1 MTFDHRRP
9 FLALALALITLAG
22 CASTA
27 PATKPLATA
36 APKHPVAAASD
47 LGDKDLSAA
56 MGLLYKGDAVGAR
69 KLLVRTLKRRPG
81 DPTATSLVRQI
92 DTAPETLLGGES
104 FAYTT
109 RPNDSLS
116 LLAERFLGDPV
127 LFYALARYN
136 HIDTPGALEP
146 GRTLRIPGHERPE
159 TPRVQ
164 RPVAEPRPAAAID
177 KPAEPR
183 VVPPSPTTQ
192 ATNPRRASQLREAA
206 LEQMNRGAIDRAVVL
221 FQQASRLD
229 PGNALIQRDLDRAL
243 RISRAVHAKS

>member
-1 MTFDHRRP
+1 MTLDHRRP
-9 FLALALALITLAG
+9 FLALVLALTTLAG
-22 CASTA
+22 CASTG
-27 PATKPLATA
+27 PATRPLATA
-36 APKHPVAAASD
+36 APKSPMGPASD
-47 LGDKDLSAA
+47 LEDKDLSAA
-56 MGLLYKGDAVGAR
+56 MGLLYKGDAAGAR
-69 KLLVRTLKRRPG
+69 KLLIRMLKRRPG

-109 RPNDSLS
+109 RPGDSLS

-146 GRTLRIPGHERPE
+146 GRSLRIPGHEKPE

-164 RPVAEPRPAAAID
+164 RPVAEPRPAPPAD
-177 KPAEPR
+177 KPAAPA
-183 VVPPSPTTQ
+183 PTAP
-192 ATNPRRASQLREAA
+192 ATNPRRASQLRAAA
-206 LEQMNRGAIDRAVVL
+206 LEQMNRGAIDRAVAL
-221 FQQASRLD
+221 FQQAARLD
-229 PGNALIQRDLDRAL
+229 PGNALIQRDLDRAI

>member
-1 MTFDHRRP
+1 MTLDPRRQ
-9 FLALALALITLAG
+9 FLVLALILITLAG

-27 PATKPLATA
+27 PATRPLAT
-36 APKHPVAAASD
+36 PKHPVAAGPD
-47 LGDKDLSAA
+47 LEDKDLSAA
-56 MGLLYKGDAVGAR
+56 MGLLYKGDAAGAR
-69 KLLVRTLKRRPG
+69 KLLMRMLRRRPG

-109 RPNDSLS
+109 RPDDSLS

-136 HIDTPGALEP
+136 HIDTPGTLEP
-146 GRTLRIPGHERPE
+146 GRTLRIPGRQKPE

-164 RPVAEPRPAAAID
+164 RPVTEPRPAAATD

-183 VVPPSPTTQ
+183 MAAPGPTTP

-206 LEQMNRGAIDRAVVL
+206 LEQMNRGAIDRAVAL
-221 FQQASRLD
+221 FEQAARLD
-229 PGNALIQRDLDRAL
+229 PGSALIQRDLDRAI

>member
-1 MTFDHRRP
+1 MTLELRSP
-9 FLALALALITLAG
+9 CLPLALALITLAG

-27 PATKPLATA
+27 PATKPLTTA
-36 APKHPVAAASD
+36 APKSALGAASD
-47 LGDKDLSAA
+47 LEDKDLSAA
-56 MGLLYKGDAVGAR
+56 MGLLYKGDAVAAR
-69 KLLVRTLKRRPG
+69 KLLIRMLKRRPG

-92 DTAPETLLGGES
+92 DTAPETLLGGEN

-109 RPNDSLS
+109 RPDDSLS

-136 HIDTPGALEP
+136 HIDTPGTLEP

-164 RPVAEPRPAAAID
+164 RPSAEPRPAPAID
-177 KPAEPR
+177 KPA
-183 VVPPSPTTQ
+183 PTTQ
-192 ATNPRRASQLREAA
+192 AINPRRASQLREAA
-206 LEQMNRGAIDRAVVL
+206 LEQMNRGAIDRAVAL
-221 FQQASRLD
+221 FEQAIRLD
-229 PGNALIQRDLDRAL
+229 PGNALIQRDLDRAV

>member
-1 MTFDHRRP
+1 MTLDHRP
-9 FLALALALITLAG
+9 FLALALTLITLAG

-27 PATKPLATA
+27 PGTKPLSMA
-36 APKHPVAAASD
+36 APKAPGPVSD
-47 LGDKDLSAA
+47 LEDKDLSAA

-69 KLLVRTLKRRPG
+69 KLLIRMLKRRPG

-92 DTAPETLLGGES
+92 DTAPEVLLGGES

-109 RPNDSLS
+109 RSGDSLS

-136 HIDTPGALEP
+136 HIDTPGTLEP
-146 GRTLRIPGHERPE
+146 GRSLRIPGHEKPE
-159 TPRVQ
+159 PRVQ
-164 RPVAEPRPAAAID
+164 RPVAEPRPAPPAD
-177 KPAEPR
+177 KPAAPA
-183 VVPPSPTTQ
+183 PTAP
-192 ATNPRRASQLREAA
+192 ATNPRRASQLRAAA
-206 LEQMNRGAIDRAVVL
+206 LEQMNRGAIDRAVAL

-229 PGNALIQRDLDRAL
+229 PGNALIQRDLDRAI